1 MKSVLMTLAG
11 AALVA
16 APAYAQTTPAPA
28 ATSAAK
34 AKPERMVC
42 REDNETGS
50 MLKKH
55 RICMTASQWREQGH
69 RQGMD
74 LERTEAQRSGQSD
87 SR

>member
-1 MKSVLMTLAG
+1 MKSVLMTLAS

-28 ATSAAK
+28 ATPAAK
-34 AKPERMVC
+34 PKPERMVC
-42 REDNETGS
+42 REDNVTGS
-50 MLKKH
+50 IMSKQ

-69 RQGMD
+69 REGMA

-87 SR
+87 SH